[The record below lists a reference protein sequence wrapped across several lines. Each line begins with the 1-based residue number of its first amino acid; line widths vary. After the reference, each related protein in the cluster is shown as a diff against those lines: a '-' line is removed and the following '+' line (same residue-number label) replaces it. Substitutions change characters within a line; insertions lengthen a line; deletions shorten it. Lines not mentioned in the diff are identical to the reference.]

1 MTRRSPIF
9 LIFFEFFTV
18 FSKTGRFRRGGRPW
32 LGFESCQSV
41 VESLM
46 KCLRVK
52 VKSIFSE
59 NNGQAMEDPQF
70 KFQPVPAES
79 TEGGPNC
86 RE

>member
-32 LGFESCQSV
+32 LGFEPCKSV
-41 VESLM
+41 VDSVM
-46 KCLRVK
+46 KCLPVK
-52 VKSIFSE
+52 LKSIFSE

-79 TEGGPNC
+79 AEGGPNC